1 MLLAQQNSINE
12 HKDYLF
18 HVLDTL
24 GWTINWEKSSLD
36 PTLYKKFI
44 VYLIDNRS
52 EKTIIKIPK
61 DRIRKVR
68 KDILTRGVATARA
81 LARVAGQCVSMYN

>member
-1 MLLAQQNSINE
+1 MLAQQNSING

-24 GWTINWEKSSLD
+24 GLTINWEKSSLD
-36 PTLYKKFI
+36 PTLCKNFI

-81 LARVAGQCVSMYN
+81 LARVAGQFVSMYN